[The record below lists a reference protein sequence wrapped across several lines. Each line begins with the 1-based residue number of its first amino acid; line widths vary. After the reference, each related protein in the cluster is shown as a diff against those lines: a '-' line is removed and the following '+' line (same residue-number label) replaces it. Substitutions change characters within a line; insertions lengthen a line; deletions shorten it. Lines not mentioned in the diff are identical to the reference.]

1 MSRIMDYILNMLPY
15 MLIALPIII
24 IIRVI
29 SVSMFKKKGIKTSLW
44 HEIGIVVFVIFLVG
58 LASQTIIPK
67 IEFGVGGLNIVNH
80 NLESKINLIL
90 GQVFVDTWRECVV
103 NGYWNYFII
112 NFVGNICMFIPIGFC
127 VPLLWNG
134 MLFWKTT
141 LIGFGTS
148 LFIELCQITQVR
160 GSDVDDLWL
169 NTLGVVIGY
178 VLFLGFKRLSKE
190 LDLKFKVKR

>member
-29 SVSMFKKKGIKTSLW
+29 SVSMFKKKEIKTSLW

-178 VLFLGFKRLSKE
+178 VLFQGFKRLSKE

>member
-178 VLFLGFKRLSKE
+178 VLFQGFKRLSKE

>member
-15 MLIALPIII
+15 MLISLPIII
-24 IIRVI
+24 VVRVI
-29 SVSMFKKKGIKTSLW
+29 AVSVFKKKGIKTSQW
-44 HEIGIVVFVIFLVG
+44 HEIGLVLFAIFLVG

-80 NLESKINLIL
+80 NLESKINLMP
-90 GQVFVDTWRECVV
+90 GQVFVDTWRECVI
-103 NGYWNYFII
+103 NGYWNYLII
-112 NFVGNICMFIPIGFC
+112 NFIGNICMFVPIGFC
-127 VPLLWNG
+127 IPLLWNG

-141 LIGFGTS
+141 LIGLGTS
-148 LFIELCQITQVR
+148 LFIELCQIPQVR

-178 VLFLGFKRLSKE
+178 VLFQGFKRLSKE

>member
-15 MLIALPIII
+15 MLISLPIII
-24 IIRVI
+24 VVRVI
-29 SVSMFKKKGIKTSLW
+29 AVSVFEKRGIKTSQW
-44 HEIGIVVFVIFLVG
+44 HEIGLVLFAVFLVG

-80 NLESKINLIL
+80 NLESKINLML
-90 GQVFVDTWRECVV
+90 GQVFLDTWRECVI
-103 NGYWNYFII
+103 NGYWNYLII
-112 NFVGNICMFIPIGFC
+112 NFIGNICMFVPIGFC
-127 VPLLWNG
+127 IPLLWNG

-141 LIGFGTS
+141 LIGLGTS
-148 LFIELCQITQVR
+148 LFIELCQIPQVR

-178 VLFLGFKRLSKE
+178 VLFQGFKRLSKE
-190 LDLKFKVKR
+190 LELKFKVKR

>member
-15 MLIALPIII
+15 MLISLPIII
-24 IIRVI
+24 IVRVI
-29 SVSMFKKKGIKTSLW
+29 FVSAFKKKGIRTSQW
-44 HEIGIVVFVIFLVG
+44 HEIGLVLFAIFLVG

-80 NLESKINLIL
+80 NLESKINLIP
-90 GQVFVDTWRECVV
+90 GQVFVDTWKECVV
-103 NGYWNYFII
+103 NGYWNYLII
-112 NFVGNICMFIPIGFC
+112 NFIGNICMFVPIGFC
-127 VPLLWNG
+127 IPLLWNG
-134 MLFWKTT
+134 MSFWKTT

-148 LFIELCQITQVR
+148 LFIELCQISQVR

-178 VLFLGFKRLSKE
+178 VLFQGFKRLSKE

>member
-67 IEFGVGGLNIVNH
+67 IEFGVSGLNIVNH

-169 NTLGVVIGY
+169 NTLGVCLCVI
-178 VLFLGFKRLSKE
+178 KKQ
-190 LDLKFKVKR
+190 